1 MINDVRYEE
10 TFFAAR
16 PMKVVAWSVLSF
28 CLVSFVLTGSF
39 VPLVDIESL
48 NSSHNVTRVLNNG
61 IELDDGRTV
70 YFRQLQ
76 YFPTNAVVLAALS
89 KGVEI
94 ANDGTVYGLLRFY
107 YFPGRTPYVYVRK
120 RLNVVSLAIAT
131 DPDCLRPE
139 LTKRDEW
146 ERLYQVL
153 VDKRSLRKLK
163 NGCWRVGYEAWVD
176 AVTKYLAK
184 ERSFLIK

>member
-1 MINDVRYEE
+1 MTQDFYYKRIDKRLYD
-10 TFFAAR
+10 A
-16 PMKVVAWSVLSF
+16 
-28 CLVSFVLTGSF
+28 
-39 VPLVDIESL
+39 
-48 NSSHNVTRVLNNG
+48 
-61 IELDDGRTV
+61 
-70 YFRQLQ
+70 
-76 YFPTNAVVLAALS
+76 
-89 KGVEI
+89 
-94 ANDGTVYGLLRFY
+94 YGLLRFY

-163 NGCWRVGYEAWVD
+163 TAVGV
-176 AVTKYLAK
+176 LAAK
-184 ERSFLIK
+184 LGLML